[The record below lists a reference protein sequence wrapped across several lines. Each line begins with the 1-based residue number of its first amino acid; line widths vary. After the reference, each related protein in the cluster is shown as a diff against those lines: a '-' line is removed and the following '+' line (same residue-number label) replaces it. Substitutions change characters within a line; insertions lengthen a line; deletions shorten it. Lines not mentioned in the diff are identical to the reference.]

1 MEEEC
6 KVSKYSVKIF
16 CLSDLLGSQYLFGIL
31 QSSLIVKNS
40 ENGIKSRCFEKWLR
54 WRAPIFVRN
63 EGGI

>member
-16 CLSDLLGSQYLFGIL
+16 CLSDLLGSQYLFEIS

-40 ENGIKSRCFEKWLR
+40 ENGVRIRCFEK
-54 WRAPIFVRN
+54 
-63 EGGI
+63 